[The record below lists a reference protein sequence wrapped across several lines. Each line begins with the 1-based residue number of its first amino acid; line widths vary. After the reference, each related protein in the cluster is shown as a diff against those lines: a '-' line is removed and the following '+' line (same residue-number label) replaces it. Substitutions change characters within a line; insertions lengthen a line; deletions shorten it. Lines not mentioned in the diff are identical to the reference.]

1 MHASR
6 IYLGYPYIRSH
17 LCKLSRHSPKA
28 WLKTSTS
35 CILLPLLSYSLRI
48 LLLPL
53 AVARSQLTDL
63 RLLNHPRMI
72 QHLLDSSSRAHVP
85 IQHLPDEIDARLAH
99 NIWDPQIAI
108 HDLVDTVE
116 WVFLV
121 DDGVKED
128 TEGPDILLFA
138 VVGFAG

>member
-6 IYLGYPYIRSH
+6 IHLGYPYIH
-17 LCKLSRHSPKA
+17 SRLLFRHGQKA

-35 CILLPLLSYSLRI
+35 CILLPLLSHSLRI
-48 LLLPL
+48 LPLPL
-53 AVARSQLTDL
+53 AVARSQLTAL

-85 IQHLPDEIDARLAH
+85 IQHLPYKIDARLAH
-99 NIWDPQIAI
+99 HIWDPQIAI
-108 HDLVDTVE
+108 HDLIDTVE

-121 DDGVKED
+121 DDSVKED